1 MLPAQSLES
10 GYQLGYTNDIA
21 EGMSGGP
28 VLDISGKLVGINGK
42 SKYPL
47 GGIDVF
53 KLADGSV
60 PSQAVFRQMEA
71 LSWAIPIDTFQQL
84 VSHLKA

>member
-1 MLPAQSLES
+1 
-10 GYQLGYTNDIA
+10 
-21 EGMSGGP
+21 MSSGP
-28 VLDISGKLVGINGK
+28 VLDSYGKLVGINGK

-60 PSQAVFRQMEA
+60 PSQAVFRHMEA
-71 LSWAIPIDTFQQL
+71 LSWAIPIDIFR
-84 VSHLKA
+84 SG

>member
-1 MLPAQSLES
+1 M
-10 GYQLGYTNDIA
+10 
-21 EGMSGGP
+21 
-28 VLDISGKLVGINGK
+28 DISGKLVGINGK

-60 PSQAVFRQMEA
+60 PSQAVFLPMEA
-71 LSWAIPIDTFQQL
+71 LSWAILIDTFQQL
-84 VSHLKA
+84 VSHLKG

>member
-1 MLPAQSLES
+1 M
-10 GYQLGYTNDIA
+10 
-21 EGMSGGP
+21 
-28 VLDISGKLVGINGK
+28 GINGK

-60 PSQAVFRQMEA
+60 PSQGIFRKMEG
-71 LSWAIPIDTFQQL
+71 LSWAIPIDTFQEL

>member
-1 MLPAQSLES
+1 MANRNILW
-10 GYQLGYTNDIA
+10 
-21 EGMSGGP
+21 
-28 VLDISGKLVGINGK
+28 
-42 SKYPL
+42 

-71 LSWAIPIDTFQQL
+71 LSLAIPIDTFKQL